1 MRRSS
6 GAIIC
11 ALAQSVVSL
20 CTLLPAS
27 CVFERRSQGESL
39 SIMAISHPP
48 SCSSQASRLIRASP
62 NVDKVAASPLQLDL
76 SDSQGACTYN
86 PNDLAVV
93 FLLTI

>member
-11 ALAQSVVSL
+11 ALAQSVISL
-20 CTLLPAS
+20 CTLLLAS

-39 SIMAISHPP
+39 SIMTISHLP

-62 NVDKVAASPLQLDL
+62 NADKTATSPLQLDL
-76 SDSQGACTYN
+76 FDSQGACTYN
-86 PNDLAVV
+86 PNDPAVL